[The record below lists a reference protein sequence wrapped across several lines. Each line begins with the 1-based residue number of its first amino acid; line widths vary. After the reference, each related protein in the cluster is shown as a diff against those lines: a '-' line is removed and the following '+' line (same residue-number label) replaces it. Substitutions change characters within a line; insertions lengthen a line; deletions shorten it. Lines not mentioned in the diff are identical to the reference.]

1 MKQKFFH
8 NSKKRK
14 WKRNKK
20 NNTIT
25 KMKLYK
31 DGRMFPK
38 TECSLKGRIF
48 SISLCHLSRIWVPY
62 DYCQGFKYK
71 IPFVTVKTFKVFNF
85 LNSDLHI
92 HNEKKR
98 NSKNFKENQKT
109 TN

>member
-1 MKQKFFH
+1 MFFKGQNFFHFLVSSKQK
-8 NSKKRK
+8 
-14 WKRNKK
+14 
-20 NNTIT
+20 
-25 KMKLYK
+25 
-31 DGRMFPK
+31 DAG
-38 TECSLKGRIF
+38 
-48 SISLCHLSRIWVPY
+48 IWVPY

-71 IPFVTVKTFKVFNF
+71 IPFVTVKTFKVFNL